1 MAGSLEFIKS
11 VSGTSVGTLDV
22 TDIFSTDYDVY
33 KITISKME
41 QTANGWNE
49 MRFLDSGGS
58 TITASEYDI
67 ATLELK
73 SYAAFTEYKATNA
86 NRFETINYSGTGSAV
101 AGALTMYIYN
111 PYDSSSYTFA
121 SWQSNGFRTGLGSIG
136 AKAIGV
142 HKSAEQISGIHFI
155 SSGSGSVFTNLDV
168 AVFGVKG

>member
-1 MAGSLEFIKS
+1 MATELQFIKS
-11 VSGTSVGTLDV
+11 ATGTSVGSLDV
-22 TDIFSTDYDVY
+22 TNCFSDKYDVY
-33 KITISKME
+33 KIVISKME

-58 TITASEYDI
+58 SITASEYDI

-73 SYAAFTEYKATNA
+73 DYASFSEYRATNA

-121 SWQSNGFRTGLGSIG
+121 SWQSNGFRTGLGQIG
-136 AKAIGV
+136 AKVIGV
-142 HKSAEQISGIHFI
+142 HKSAVQISGVHFI
-155 SSGSGSVFTNLDV
+155 SGGSGSVFTNLEV
-168 AVFGVKG
+168 SVYGVK

>member
-11 VSGTSVGTLDV
+11 ASGTSVGSLDV
-22 TDIFSTDYDVY
+22 TDIFSADYDVY
-33 KITISKME
+33 KITIAKME

-49 MRFLDSGGS
+49 MRFLDSGGTS
-58 TITASEYDI
+58 ITASEYDI

-73 SYAAFTEYKATNA
+73 TYTSFTEYRATNA

-121 SWQSNGFRTGLGSIG
+121 SWQSNGFRTGLGAIG
-136 AKAIGV
+136 AKVIGV
-142 HKSAEQISGIHFI
+142 HKSAEQLSGVHFI
-155 SSGSGSVFTNLDV
+155 SGGSGSVFTNLDV
-168 AVFGVKG
+168 SVYGVKG

>member
-11 VSGTSVGTLDV
+11 VSGSSVGTLDV
-22 TDIFSTDYDVY
+22 TGIFSSAYDVY
-33 KITISKME
+33 QITITKME

-49 MRFLDSGGS
+49 MRFLDSGGTS
-58 TITASEYDI
+58 ITASEYDI

-73 SYAAFTEYKATNA
+73 SYASFSEYKATNA
-86 NRFETINYSGTGSAV
+86 NRFETINYSGTGSSV

-136 AKAIGV
+136 GKVIGV
-142 HKSAEQISGIHFI
+142 HKSTEQISGVHFI
-155 SSGSGSVFTNLDV
+155 SGGSGSVFTNLEV
-168 AVFGVKG
+168 SVYGVK